1 MRALLWLVLFFG
13 GLLALGAIVS
23 KVQEKQP
30 KKAFEVYMNEPLT
43 VTGLDITVTDVKET
57 KKIHKYT
64 AKNMFVQVFVT
75 IKNTKSTENYVPM
88 LALINRQDDNWN
100 CLPDRRFALDDK
112 LNDFTDTGF
121 VVKPNAEIKAYV
133 PFACDSYLNEKAGPR
148 KSKPADFKMMAYNK
162 LKKDGGYIFLEK
174 RP

>member
-1 MRALLWLVLFFG
+1 MRNTIVIIILAIF
-13 GLLALGAIVS
+13 ALGYFVS
-23 KVQEKQP
+23 KHQEKQP

-75 IKNTKSTENYVPM
+75 IKNTKSTGNYVPM
-88 LALINRQDDNWN
+88 LALIHRHDDNWT

-133 PFACDSYLNEKAGPR
+133 PFTCDSYLNEKAGPR
-148 KSKPADFKMMAYNK
+148 ESKPADFKMMAYNK

>member
-1 MRALLWLVLFFG
+1 MRNIIVIIIVAIF
-13 GLLALGAIVS
+13 ALGYFVS
-23 KVQEKQP
+23 KHQEKQP
-30 KKAFEVYMNEPLT
+30 KKAFEVYMNEPLN

-64 AKNMFVQVFVT
+64 AKNMFVQVFLT

-88 LALINRQDDNWN
+88 LALIHRQDDNWT

-133 PFACDSYLNEKAGPR
+133 PFTCDNYLNEKAGPR

>member
-1 MRALLWLVLFFG
+1 MRNVVVIIVALFLAIVFFG
-13 GLLALGAIVS
+13 P
-23 KVQEKQP
+23 KMQNQKT

-88 LALINRQDDNWN
+88 LALIHRQDDNWT

-133 PFACDSYLNEKAGPR
+133 PFTCDSYLNEKAGPR

>member
-1 MRALLWLVLFFG
+1 MRNIIVIIIVAIF
-13 GLLALGAIVS
+13 ALGYFVS
-23 KVQEKQP
+23 KHQEKQP
-30 KKAFEVYMNEPLT
+30 KKAFEVYMNEPLN

-64 AKNMFVQVFVT
+64 AKNMFVQVFLT

-88 LALINRQDDNWN
+88 LALIYRQDDNWTF
-100 CLPDRRFALDDK
+100 LPDRRFALDDK

>member
-1 MRALLWLVLFFG
+1 MRNTIVIIIVAIF
-13 GLLALGAIVS
+13 ALGYFVS
-23 KVQEKQP
+23 KHQEKQP
-30 KKAFEVYMNEPLT
+30 KKAFEVYMSEPLN

-88 LALINRQDDNWN
+88 LALVNRQDDKWT
-100 CLPDRRFALDDK
+100 CLPDRRFALDEK

-133 PFACDSYLNEKAGPR
+133 PFTCDSYLNEKAGPR